1 MLAEPT
7 MMNEPTMIRLRD
19 GTIRAWDDDN
29 ELLPD
34 GATLM
39 SRLFLKDSA
48 GSNAAA
54 FDAQQQRLLGAA
66 DAALADYV
74 HRLQNAWK
82 APDGPRQ
89 TASTT
94 PITDA
99 ALARDEALRGAIQ
112 RQRDAWRRPA

>member
-1 MLAEPT
+1 MMNSHEPT
-7 MMNEPTMIRLRD
+7 MVRLRD
-19 GTIRAWDDDN
+19 GTIRALDEN

-34 GATLM
+34 GATLLA
-39 SRLFLKDSA
+39 SLFMRDA
-48 GSNAAA
+48 RPGSNAAA

-66 DAALADYV
+66 DAAYADYV

-89 TASTT
+89 TVSTT

-112 RQRDAWRRPA
+112 RQREAWRRP